1 MKTNVKKPT
10 SPVARTAGGE
20 GAIAAKI
27 TPEQELRRICA
38 TALLWEDSAYES
50 GKSLAD
56 RVAEL
61 IPQCKPEFVA
71 AVAFEAR
78 TQMKLRHMPLF
89 IAREM
94 ARGPVPHRLLVAKL
108 LPDII
113 QRADELSEFLAI
125 YWKDDIVAGKKSPI
139 SAQVKKGL
147 AAAFNKFNEYALA
160 KYNRD
165 GAVKLRDVAFLTHPN
180 PKDADLMAR
189 LVNKDKI
196 PTHTKGGHEID
207 LPVGKRVSY
216 GTPADGFYSNP
227 GLDTPDTWEVE
238 LSAGKTDKKTAWT
251 RLLAENKLGA
261 LAFIRNLRNMTEAG
275 VDRDLI
281 TAYAKT
287 VNTERV
293 LPFRFITAARENK
306 PLEDILEPLMLR
318 AAGERP
324 KLLGKTV
331 VVIDTSGSMGASI
344 STKSTVS
351 RLKTAA
357 ALAILLREQC
367 DDVRFY
373 ATAGSDGGRTHATM
387 AIAPRRG
394 FALADEFE
402 TSKLYPKIGGG
413 GIFLKQM
420 CDWVADK
427 EKTAERL
434 IVLTDEQDVDNKAN
448 PKEANAFGVKNYI
461 INVASHKNGVG
472 YGKWHHID
480 GWSESVLD
488 YIQYFETLQ

>member
-1 MKTNVKKPT
+1 MAKTNMKFVRVTK
-10 SPVARTAGGE
+10 PVARTAGGE

-27 TPEQELRRICA
+27 TPVQELRRICA

-61 IPQCKPEFVA
+61 IPQCSPEFVA

-78 TQMKLRHMPLF
+78 TLMKLRHMPLF

-125 YWKDDIVAGKKSPI
+125 YWKDKADQPL

-147 AAAFNKFNEYALA
+147 AAAFNKFNEYQLA

-165 GAVKLRDVAFLTHPN
+165 GAVKLRDVAFLTHPK
-180 PKDADLMAR
+180 PKDASLMAR

-196 PTHTKGGHEID
+196 PSHTKGGHEIN
-207 LPVGKRVSY
+207 LGETIRQN
-216 GTPADGFYSNP
+216 GIALNP
-227 GLDTPDTWEVE
+227 GLATPDTWEVE
-238 LSAGKTDKKTAWT
+238 LSAGTTDKKTAWT
-251 RLLAENKLGA
+251 RLLTENKLGA

-275 VDRDLI
+275 VDRELM
-281 TAYAKT
+281 ASYAKT

-293 LPFRFITAARENK
+293 LPFRFITAAQQNK

-324 KLLGKTV
+324 KLPGKTV
-331 VVIDTSGSMGASI
+331 VVIDTSGSMTGLI
-344 STKSTVS
+344 SAKSTVD
-351 RLKTAA
+351 RMKTAA
-357 ALAILLREQC
+357 ALAVLLREQC
-367 DDVRFY
+367 EDVRFY
-373 ATAGSDGGRTHATM
+373 ATAGSDGQRTHSTM

-394 FALADEFE
+394 FALADEYDYGK
-402 TSKLYPKIGGG
+402 TSKVIGGG

-420 CDWVADK
+420 CDWVVER
-427 EKTAERL
+427 EKTADRF
-434 IVLTDEQDVDNKAN
+434 IVLTDEQDTDHKAN
-448 PKEANAFGVKNYI
+448 PKEANAFATRNYI
-461 INVASHKNGVG
+461 INVASHKHGVG

-488 YIQYFETLQ
+488 YIQYFETL

>member
-1 MKTNVKKPT
+1 MKTNVKKPAG
-10 SPVARTAGGE
+10 PMARTAGGE

-94 ARGPVPHRLLVAKL
+94 ARGPVAHRLLVAKL

-125 YWKDDIVAGKKSPI
+125 YWKDKADQPL

-165 GAVKLRDVAFLTHPN
+165 GTVKLRDVAFLTHVK

-189 LVNKDKI
+189 LVNKNKI

-238 LSAGKTDKKTAWT
+238 LSAAKTDKKTAWT

-324 KLLGKTV
+324 KLPGKTV
-331 VVIDTSGSMGASI
+331 VVIDTSGSMTAAI
-344 STKSTVS
+344 SAKSTVD
-351 RLKTAA
+351 RMKTAA
-357 ALAILLREQC
+357 ALAVLLREQC
-367 DDVRFY
+367 EDVRFY

-394 FALADEFE
+394 FALADEYDYKK
-402 TSKLYPKIGGG
+402 TSKAIGGG

-420 CDWVADK
+420 CDWVYDK
-427 EKTAERL
+427 EKTADRL

-448 PKEANAFGVKNYI
+448 PKEANAFATRNYI
-461 INVASHKNGVG
+461 INVASHKHGVG

-488 YIQYFETLQ
+488 YIQYFETL